1 MFTRAKFVVKNSLSA
16 SIFEITLHTKII
28 LWVHEKVFSTR
39 EIGLRPRSISKSLS
53 PLRGDEFTA
62 RMYNLHART
71 TRKDIYDLLN
81 YNNITIEFIEGTI
94 TNKAFITGDKEVIA
108 RITLDL
114 DGCELDGNKIQ
125 VCNNLS

>member
-1 MFTRAKFVVKNSLSA
+1 
-16 SIFEITLHTKII
+16 
-28 LWVHEKVFSTR
+28 
-39 EIGLRPRSISKSLS
+39 
-53 PLRGDEFTA
+53 
-62 RMYNLHART
+62 MYNLHART